1 MALFPTGWAVR
12 LRQIA
17 PVALVL
23 GVTIAGFFGA
33 RLLGERDARR
43 DSERRAEVAAAQ
55 IRAHVEDGTSLLES
69 LRRYMASGT
78 SVTSGD
84 FASNASRWLSPE
96 GFGAAAWVERVP
108 ASRRAAYERQI
119 GQPIVT
125 RDRRLRTVPVGSRS
139 SYLPMTLVSGISPM
153 ASPGIDLGSEP
164 GLAAALDRARVDVRA
179 TPLTTLRDGTRGV
192 LLIRFAPRASGGVVK
207 PGFVVLFTPAADLR
221 AAATD
226 SGPLRLAVGG
236 NSAGDL
242 RGGAVARRTFSA
254 AGQRFDV
261 ALPERSINGPAAVLP
276 WIILAAGLVLAALA
290 AALGVNASRR
300 ARATAEVDR
309 LFTLSPDLIV
319 VAGFDGFWKRVN
331 PAFETRLGYTESE
344 ALARPYLDFV
354 HPDDR
359 DRSEAEAARA
369 LGLDTILVF
378 ENRMVCKDGSH
389 RWVEWTATPVPEERV
404 LYGVGRDVTDR
415 RQAETEVERLA
426 DEQAAL
432 RRVATLVARE
442 APQAE
447 IFTAIAQE
455 IGQLLGAEEIRM
467 LRYNEDRSS
476 LVVASWGEAEDV
488 FPLGSR
494 GRFGGGDAA
503 TRVYRTKQPVRIDDY
518 GQAGGPVAEAV
529 RSIGIRGVVAAPV
542 LVEARLWGA
551 MVTATSDDE
560 PLPSETES
568 RLVQFTELMATA
580 IANTESHAR
589 ADRLAEDQAALR
601 RVATLVA
608 KESRPVEVFAKVVEE
623 VSHAHGGADCALL
636 RNEGDGAAESLAV
649 WGTGMTA
656 AFPVGIRMPLDGDGV
671 TATVL
676 REGRTRRIDDYSVA
690 TGTIAEHGHEHG
702 IRSAVGCPVLVHGRV
717 WGVIGVAR
725 FEGEPLPPET
735 ESRLAQFSDLVATT
749 IANAEARAEVERLG
763 DEQAALRR
771 VATLV
776 AEGASADILFD
787 AVAAE
792 MERLLDADQVV
803 LSRYEPG
810 AEVTVVAHRGPSA
823 RRVPVGSR
831 VSHDGESVQA
841 IVQRT
846 GRSARIENFE
856 RAHGTIAQLARTVG
870 ARVVVGAPIVVN
882 GGLWGVISASWN
894 HEEPP
899 PADTEERMAQFAE
912 LLDTAIANAESRA
925 ELMASR
931 TRVVAASD
939 EARRRFERDL
949 HDGVQQRLVSLALEL
964 QVADGMAPPDNEEL
978 VAQLAKVGEG
988 LMEVFDVLRELARG
1002 IHPAVLSQGGLAP
1015 ALRALA
1021 RRSPVPTTLDLAVDE
1036 RLGDHIEVGA
1046 YYVVSEALT
1055 NAAKHAQASKVEVS
1069 AQARNGVLELTIA
1082 DNGVGGADP
1091 ARGSGL
1097 TGLADRVAAL
1107 GGKIAIESPPD
1118 RGTSVR
1124 VELPVIGGTAQPI

>member
-33 RLLGERDARR
+33 RLLGERDAQR

-78 SVTSGD
+78 TVTSGD

-96 GFGAAAWVERVP
+96 GFGAAAWVERVSAP
-108 ASRRAAYERQI
+108 RRAAYERQI

-192 LLIRFAPRASGGVVK
+192 LLIRFAPRLSGGLAK
-207 PGFVVLFTPAADLR
+207 PGFVVLFTPAAELR

-226 SGPLRLAVGG
+226 SGPLSLTVGG

-242 RGGAVARRTFSA
+242 PGGAVVRRTFSA

-261 ALPERSINGPAAVLP
+261 GRPEGSINGPAAVLP

-290 AALGVNASRR
+290 AALAVNGSRR

-319 VAGFDGFWKRVN
+319 VAGFDGSWKRVN

-369 LGLDTILVF
+369 LGLGTILVF

-389 RWVEWTATPVPEERV
+389 RWIEWTATPVPEERV
-404 LYGVGRDVTDR
+404 LYGVGRDVTER

-442 APQAE
+442 APQDE

-467 LRYNEDRSS
+467 LRYDENRGS
-476 LVVASWGEAEDV
+476 LVVASWGEAGDA

-494 GRFGGGDAA
+494 VRLGGGDAA

-518 GQAGGPVAEAV
+518 GQAGGPVAESV
-529 RSIGIRGVVAAPV
+529 RSIGIRGVVAAPI

-568 RLVQFTELMATA
+568 RLAQFTELMATA
-580 IANTESHAR
+580 IANTESHTR

-608 KESRPVEVFAKVVEE
+608 KESPPAEVFAKVVEE
-623 VSHAHGGADCALL
+623 LSRAHGGANSILL
-636 RNEGDGAAESLAV
+636 RDEGDGTAASVAV
-649 WGTGMTA
+649 WGAGMST
-656 AFPVGIRMPLDGDGV
+656 AFPVGTRMPTGGDGV
-671 TATVL
+671 TAAVL
-676 REGRTRRIDDYSVA
+676 REGRPHRLDDYSAA
-690 TGTIAEHGHEHG
+690 TGAMAERAQEHGLS
-702 IRSAVGCPVLVHGRV
+702 SAVGCPVLVRGRT
-717 WGVIGVAR
+717 WGVIGVGR
-725 FEGEPLPPET
+725 FGGEPLPHET
-735 ESRLAQFSDLVATT
+735 EGRLTQFSDLVATA
-749 IANAEARAEVERLG
+749 IANAQARAEVERLG
-763 DEQAALRR
+763 EEQAALRR

-776 AEGASADILFD
+776 AEGASADTLFD

-792 MERLLDADQVV
+792 MERLLDADQVS

-810 AEVTVVAHRGPSA
+810 DEVTVLAHRGVGAAEVTLGA
-823 RRVPVGSR
+823 RVR
-831 VSHDGESVQA
+831 HDGTSATALVR
-841 IVQRT
+841 RT
-846 GRSARIENFE
+846 ERASRIEYSKDG
-856 RAHGTIAQLARTVG
+856 HGTIADLARSLGVR
-870 ARVVVGAPIVVN
+870 AAVGAPVVVE
-882 GGLWGVISASWN
+882 GRLWGVVQASWSD
-894 HEEPP
+894 EEPP
-899 PADTEERMAQFAE
+899 PPDTEERMARFAE

-939 EARRRFERDL
+939 EARKRFERDL
-949 HDGVQQRLVSLALEL
+949 HDGVQQRLVTLSLEL
-964 QVADGMAPPDNEEL
+964 QVADAMAPQDNEEL
-978 VAQLAKVGEG
+978 VGRLAQVRKGFR
-988 LMEVFDVLRELARG
+988 EVFDELRELARG

-1021 RRSPVPTTLDLAVDE
+1021 RRSVVPVKLDLAVDE
-1036 RLGDHIEVGA
+1036 RLAEHIEVGA

-1055 NAAKHAQASKVEVS
+1055 NAAKHSQASEVEVR
-1069 AQARNGVLELTIA
+1069 AQARDGVLELRIG

-1107 GGKIAIESPPD
+1107 GGTLAIASPRD
-1118 RGTSVR
+1118 RGTSLR
-1124 VELPVIGGTAQPI
+1124 VEIPVVRQ